1 MRQRRA
7 RWLSSLAIIAGLA
20 AQTQSGFAAQTS
32 APVEINSFS
41 GAYLSARVAENDND
55 LDSAINYY
63 KQALAFAPEDTQLQQ
78 SLMLS
83 LIAQGRFEESLPYAD
98 KLKEVPDIERFSRLA
113 LAVDSFK
120 KKDFAKAQYWLKLS
134 LGADLDKLICGVMTG
149 WAMQGAG
156 QGGDA
161 MEYVG
166 KLEGPE
172 WFDLFKSYH
181 RGLIAD
187 AAGQADKADAAYS
200 EAIANTAAGGAA
212 PETWMRAAQAYATF
226 LARKGDKD
234 KAISVLK
241 QAEEFGPGKIE
252 IVALRDKIAKG
263 EKPEPLVVNPSEGA
277 SEILLNLATALNRG
291 GGEPFVRLYLEYAL
305 ALKPDSDVVLV
316 QLAAVA
322 EQLKDG
328 ERAIDFYRR
337 IPAASPLKE
346 VSELQTGLN
355 LADLGRNDEAIK
367 QLKVLVEAN
376 PEDMRGYLALGG
388 VYASKQDFRSAAE
401 LFDKAVAVLKT
412 PTKADWNI
420 FYQRGIAYERIKEW
434 PKAEPNFRKALE
446 LYPNQPQ
453 VLNYL
458 GYSWVDMGTNLKEAL
473 DMIKKAAEL
482 RPSDGYIIDSLGWA
496 YYKLGRYD
504 DAVREMERAVQL
516 KPEDPVLNDHLG
528 DVYWRV
534 GRKLEA
540 TFQWR
545 HARDLKP
552 EPDVLASVEQKLLKG
567 LPPLENKT
575 AQEAPKPKPTAPKG

>member
-7 RWLSSLAIIAGLA
+7 RWLSSLAILAGLA

-55 LDSAINYY
+55 LDNAINYY

-234 KAISVLK
+234 KALSVLK

-337 IPAASPLKE
+337 IPANSPLKE

-446 LYPNQPQ
+446 LFPNQPQ